1 MKKLFLTGALALFG
15 LMSAQKT
22 ESGFRLGVNAGIP
35 VGDFGKLTT
44 FTAGV
49 DLAYLYPL
57 AENFRLGVAT
67 GYSHYFGKKT
77 TYNLWIFGQNV
88 DKVPDVGI
96 IPVAATAEFTL
107 GDSNVFLGADLGY
120 AFFTKKYFKNENGSF
135 YYQPKLGYS
144 FDKKHDLYFSY
155 KGFTRNNISAGSI
168 NLGYAYNF

>member
-15 LMSAQKT
+15 LMNAQKT
-22 ESGFRLGVNAGIP
+22 ESGIRLGVNAGIP
-35 VGDFGKLTT
+35 VGDFGKFTT

-57 AENFRLGVAT
+57 TENFRLGVAT

-77 TYNLWIFGQNV
+77 KTDLILVTLKNE
-88 DKVPDVGI
+88 VPDVGI

-120 AFFTKKYFKNENGSF
+120 AFFTKKDFKNENGSF

-144 FDKKHDLYFSY
+144 FDKRHDLYFSY
-155 KGFTRNNISAGSI
+155 KGFTRNNASAGSI

>member
-15 LMSAQKT
+15 LMNAQKT
-22 ESGFRLGVNAGIP
+22 ESGIRLGVNAGIP
-35 VGDFGKLTT
+35 VGDFGKFTT

-57 AENFRLGVAT
+57 TENFRLGVAT

-77 TYNLWIFGQNV
+77 KTDLILVTLKNE
-88 DKVPDVGI
+88 VPDVGI
-96 IPVAATAEFTL
+96 IPVAATAEFTF

-120 AFFTKKYFKNENGSF
+120 AFFTKKDFKNENGSF
-135 YYQPKLGYS
+135 YYKPKLGYS
-144 FDKKHDLYFSY
+144 FDKRHDLYFSY
-155 KGFTRNNISAGSI
+155 KGFTRNNANAGSI

>member
-15 LMSAQKT
+15 LMNAQKT
-22 ESGFRLGVNAGIP
+22 EPGFRLGVNAGLP
-35 VGDFGKLTT
+35 VGDFGKAYS
-44 FTAGV
+44 FTAGADV
-49 DLAYLYPL
+49 AYLYPL

-77 TYNLWIFGQNV
+77 TYDFGMFGKV
-88 DKVPDVGI
+88 DYTVPDVGV
-96 IPVAATAEFTL
+96 IPVAATAEFVF

-120 AFFTKKYFKNENGSF
+120 AFFTKTEKGADSGSF

-144 FDKKHDLYFSY
+144 FDKRHDLYFSY
-155 KGFTRNNISAGSI
+155 KGFARDGGNIGSV

>member
-15 LMSAQKT
+15 LMNAQKT
-22 ESGFRLGVNAGIP
+22 EPGFRLGVNAGIP

-77 TYNLWIFGQNV
+77 KTDLILVTLKNE
-88 DKVPDVGI
+88 VPDVGI

-120 AFFTKKYFKNENGSF
+120 AFFTKKDFKNENGSF

-144 FDKKHDLYFSY
+144 FDKRHDLYFSY
-155 KGFTRNNISAGSI
+155 KGFTRNNANAGSI

>member
-1 MKKLFLTGALALFG
+1 MKKLFLIGALALFG

-22 ESGFRLGVNAGIP
+22 ESGIRLGVNAGIP
-35 VGDFGKLTT
+35 VGDFGKFTT

-77 TYNLWIFGQNV
+77 KTDLILVTLKNE
-88 DKVPDVGI
+88 VPDVGI
-96 IPVAATAEFTL
+96 IPVAATAEFTF

-120 AFFTKKYFKNENGSF
+120 AFFTKKDFKNENGSF

-144 FDKKHDLYFSY
+144 FDKRHDLYFSY
-155 KGFTRNNISAGSI
+155 KGFTRNNANAGSI

>member
-15 LMSAQKT
+15 LMNAQKT
-22 ESGFRLGVNAGIP
+22 ESGIRLGVNAGIP
-35 VGDFGKLTT
+35 VGDFGKFTT

-77 TYNLWIFGQNV
+77 KTDLILVTLKNE
-88 DKVPDVGI
+88 VPDVGI
-96 IPVAATAEFTL
+96 IPVAATAEFTF

-120 AFFTKKYFKNENGSF
+120 AFFTKKDFKNENGSF

-144 FDKKHDLYFSY
+144 FDKRHDLYFSY
-155 KGFTRNNISAGSI
+155 KGFTRNNASAGSI

>member
-15 LMSAQKT
+15 LMNAQKT
-22 ESGFRLGVNAGIP
+22 ESGIRLGVNAGIP
-35 VGDFGKLTT
+35 VGDFGKFTT

-77 TYNLWIFGQNV
+77 KTDLILVTLKNE
-88 DKVPDVGI
+88 VPDVGI

-120 AFFTKKYFKNENGSF
+120 AFFTEKDLKNENGSF

-144 FDKKHDLYFSY
+144 FDKRHDLYFSY
-155 KGFTRNNISAGSI
+155 KGFTRNNANAGSI

>member
-1 MKKLFLTGALALFG
+1 MKKLFLAGALALFG
-15 LMSAQKT
+15 LMNAQKT
-22 ESGFRLGVNAGIP
+22 ESGIRLGVNAGIP
-35 VGDFGKLTT
+35 VGDFGKFTT

-77 TYNLWIFGQNV
+77 KTDLILVTLKNE
-88 DKVPDVGI
+88 VPDVGI
-96 IPVAATAEFTL
+96 IPVAATAEFIL

-120 AFFTKKYFKNENGSF
+120 AFFTKKDLKNENGSF

-144 FDKKHDLYFSY
+144 FDKRHDLYFSY
-155 KGFTRNNISAGSI
+155 KGFTTNNANAGSL

>member
-77 TYNLWIFGQNV
+77 KTDLILVTLKNE
-88 DKVPDVGI
+88 VPDVGI

-120 AFFTKKYFKNENGSF
+120 AFFTKKDLKNENGSF

-144 FDKKHDLYFSY
+144 FDKRHDLYFSY
-155 KGFTRNNISAGSI
+155 KGFTRNNANAGSI

>member
-15 LMSAQKT
+15 LMNAQKT
-22 ESGFRLGVNAGIP
+22 ESGIRLGVNAGIP
-35 VGDFGKLTT
+35 VGDFGKFTT

-57 AENFRLGVAT
+57 TENFRLGVAT

-77 TYNLWIFGQNV
+77 KTDLILVTLKNE
-88 DKVPDVGI
+88 VPDVGI

-120 AFFTKKYFKNENGSF
+120 AFFTKKDFKNENGSF

-144 FDKKHDLYFSY
+144 FDKRHDLYFSY
-155 KGFTRNNISAGSI
+155 KGFTRNNANAGSI

>member
-15 LMSAQKT
+15 LMNAQKT
-22 ESGFRLGVNAGIP
+22 ESGIRLGVNAGIP

-57 AENFRLGVAT
+57 TENFRLGVAT

-77 TYNLWIFGQNV
+77 KTDLILVTLKNE
-88 DKVPDVGI
+88 VPDVGI

-120 AFFTKKYFKNENGSF
+120 AFFTKKDFKNENGSF

-144 FDKKHDLYFSY
+144 FDKRHDLYFSY
-155 KGFTRNNISAGSI
+155 KGFTRNNANAGSI

>member
-77 TYNLWIFGQNV
+77 KTDLILVTLKNE
-88 DKVPDVGI
+88 VPDVGI
-96 IPVAATAEFTL
+96 IPVAATAEFTF

-120 AFFTKKYFKNENGSF
+120 AFFTKKDFKNENGSF

-144 FDKKHDLYFSY
+144 FDKRHDLYFSY
-155 KGFTRNNISAGSI
+155 KGFTRNNANVGSI

>member
-15 LMSAQKT
+15 LMNAQKT
-22 ESGFRLGVNAGIP
+22 ESGIRLGVNAGIP
-35 VGDFGKLTT
+35 VGDFGKFTT

-77 TYNLWIFGQNV
+77 KTDLILVTLKNE
-88 DKVPDVGI
+88 VPDVGI
-96 IPVAATAEFTL
+96 IPVAATAEFIL

-120 AFFTKKYFKNENGSF
+120 AFFTEKDLKNENGSF

-144 FDKKHDLYFSY
+144 FDKRHDLYFSY
-155 KGFTRNNISAGSI
+155 KGFTRNNANAGSI

>member
-15 LMSAQKT
+15 LMNAQKT
-22 ESGFRLGVNAGIP
+22 ESGIRLGVNAGIP
-35 VGDFGKLTT
+35 VGDFGKFTT

-77 TYNLWIFGQNV
+77 KTDLILVTLKNE
-88 DKVPDVGI
+88 VPDVGI

-120 AFFTKKYFKNENGSF
+120 AFFTKKDLKNENGSF

-144 FDKKHDLYFSY
+144 FDKRHDLYFSY
-155 KGFTRNNISAGSI
+155 KGFTKKSANAGSL

>member
-22 ESGFRLGVNAGIP
+22 ESGIRLGVNAGIP
-35 VGDFGKLTT
+35 VGYFGKFTT

-77 TYNLWIFGQNV
+77 KTDLILVTLKNE
-88 DKVPDVGI
+88 VPDVGI
-96 IPVAATAEFTL
+96 IPVAATAEFIL

-120 AFFTKKYFKNENGSF
+120 AFFTKKDLKNENGSF

-144 FDKKHDLYFSY
+144 FDKRHDLYFSY
-155 KGFTRNNISAGSI
+155 KGFTRNNANAGSI

>member
-35 VGDFGKLTT
+35 VGDFGKFTT

-77 TYNLWIFGQNV
+77 KTDLILVTLKNE
-88 DKVPDVGI
+88 VPDVGI

-120 AFFTKKYFKNENGSF
+120 AFFTKKDFKNENGSF

-144 FDKKHDLYFSY
+144 FDKRHDLYFSY
-155 KGFTRNNISAGSI
+155 KGFTRNNANAGSI

>member
-35 VGDFGKLTT
+35 VGDFGKFTT

-77 TYNLWIFGQNV
+77 KTDLILVTLKNE
-88 DKVPDVGI
+88 VPDVGI

-120 AFFTKKYFKNENGSF
+120 AFFTKKDLKNENGSF

-144 FDKKHDLYFSY
+144 FDKRHDLYFSY
-155 KGFTRNNISAGSI
+155 KGFTRNNANAGSI

>member
-22 ESGFRLGVNAGIP
+22 ESGIRLGVNAGIP
-35 VGDFGKLTT
+35 VGDFGKFTT

-77 TYNLWIFGQNV
+77 KTDLILVTLKNE
-88 DKVPDVGI
+88 VPDVGI
-96 IPVAATAEFTL
+96 IPVAATAEFIL

-120 AFFTKKYFKNENGSF
+120 AFFTEKDLKNENGSF

-144 FDKKHDLYFSY
+144 FDKRHDLYFSY
-155 KGFTRNNISAGSI
+155 KGFTQNSANAGSI

>member
-22 ESGFRLGVNAGIP
+22 ESGIRLGVNAGIP

-49 DLAYLYPL
+49 DVAYLYPL

-77 TYNLWIFGQNV
+77 KTDLLLVTLKNE
-88 DKVPDVGI
+88 VPDVGI

-107 GDSNVFLGADLGY
+107 GGSNVFLGADLGY
-120 AFFTKKYFKNENGSF
+120 AFFTKKDLKNENGSF

-144 FDKKHDLYFSY
+144 FDKRHDLYFSY
-155 KGFTRNNISAGSI
+155 KGFTRNNANAGSL

>member
-22 ESGFRLGVNAGIP
+22 ESGIRLGVNAGIP
-35 VGDFGKLTT
+35 VGDFGKFTT

-77 TYNLWIFGQNV
+77 KTDLILVTLKNE
-88 DKVPDVGI
+88 VPDVGI

-120 AFFTKKYFKNENGSF
+120 AFFTKKDLKNENGSF

-144 FDKKHDLYFSY
+144 FDKRHDLYFSY
-155 KGFTRNNISAGSI
+155 KGFTRNNANAGSI

>member
-22 ESGFRLGVNAGIP
+22 ESGIRLGVNAGIP
-35 VGDFGKLTT
+35 VGDFGKFTT

-77 TYNLWIFGQNV
+77 KTDLILVTLKNE
-88 DKVPDVGI
+88 VPDVGI
-96 IPVAATAEFTL
+96 IPIAATAEFTL

-120 AFFTKKYFKNENGSF
+120 AFFTKKDFKNENGSF

-144 FDKKHDLYFSY
+144 FDKRHDLYFSY
-155 KGFTRNNISAGSI
+155 KGFTRNNANAGSI

>member
-15 LMSAQKT
+15 LMNAQKT
-22 ESGFRLGVNAGIP
+22 ESGIRLGVNAGIP
-35 VGDFGKLTT
+35 VGDFGKFTT

-57 AENFRLGVAT
+57 TENFRLGVAT

-77 TYNLWIFGQNV
+77 KTDLILVTLKNE
-88 DKVPDVGI
+88 VPDVGI

-120 AFFTKKYFKNENGSF
+120 AFFTKKDFKNENGSF

-144 FDKKHDLYFSY
+144 FDKRHDLYFSY
-155 KGFTRNNISAGSI
+155 KGFTKNSANAGSL

>member
-22 ESGFRLGVNAGIP
+22 DSGFRLGVNAGIP

-77 TYNLWIFGQNV
+77 KTDLILVTLKNE
-88 DKVPDVGI
+88 VPDVGI
-96 IPVAATAEFTL
+96 IPVAATAEFIL

-120 AFFTKKYFKNENGSF
+120 AFFTKKDLKNENGSF

-144 FDKKHDLYFSY
+144 FDKRHDLYFSY

>member
-15 LMSAQKT
+15 LMNAQKT

-35 VGDFGKLTT
+35 VGDFGKFTT

-77 TYNLWIFGQNV
+77 KTDLILVTLKNE
-88 DKVPDVGI
+88 VPDVGI
-96 IPVAATAEFTL
+96 IPVAATAEFIL

-120 AFFTKKYFKNENGSF
+120 AFFTKKDLKNENGSF

-144 FDKKHDLYFSY
+144 FDKRHDLYFSY
-155 KGFTRNNISAGSI
+155 KGFTRNNANAGSL

>member
-22 ESGFRLGVNAGIP
+22 DSGFRLGVNAGIP

-49 DLAYLYPL
+49 DVAYLYPL

-77 TYNLWIFGQNV
+77 KTDLILVTLKNE
-88 DKVPDVGI
+88 VPDVGI
-96 IPVAATAEFTL
+96 IPVAATAEFTF

-120 AFFTKKYFKNENGSF
+120 AFFTKKDFKNENGSF

-144 FDKKHDLYFSY
+144 FDKRHDLYFSY
-155 KGFTRNNISAGSI
+155 KGFTRNNANAGSI

>member
-15 LMSAQKT
+15 LMNAQKT
-22 ESGFRLGVNAGIP
+22 ESGIRLGVNAGIP
-35 VGDFGKLTT
+35 VGDFGKFTT

-77 TYNLWIFGQNV
+77 KTDLILVTLKNE
-88 DKVPDVGI
+88 VPDVGI
-96 IPVAATAEFTL
+96 IPVAATAEFIL

-120 AFFTKKYFKNENGSF
+120 AFFTKKDFKNENGSF

-144 FDKKHDLYFSY
+144 FDKRHDLYFSY
-155 KGFTRNNISAGSI
+155 KGFTRNNANAGSI

>member
-15 LMSAQKT
+15 LMNAQKT
-22 ESGFRLGVNAGIP
+22 ESGIRLGVNAGIP
-35 VGDFGKLTT
+35 VGDFGKFTT

-57 AENFRLGVAT
+57 TENFRLGVAT

-77 TYNLWIFGQNV
+77 KTDLILVTLKNE
-88 DKVPDVGI
+88 VPDVGI
-96 IPVAATAEFTL
+96 IPVAATAEFTF
-107 GDSNVFLGADLGY
+107 GDSNVVLGADLGY
-120 AFFTKKYFKNENGSF
+120 AFFTKKDFKNENGSF

-144 FDKKHDLYFSY
+144 FDKRHDLYFSY
-155 KGFTRNNISAGSI
+155 KGFTRNNANAGSI

>member
-15 LMSAQKT
+15 LMNAQKT
-22 ESGFRLGVNAGIP
+22 ESGIRLGVNAGIP

-77 TYNLWIFGQNV
+77 KTDLILVTLKNE
-88 DKVPDVGI
+88 VPDVGI

-120 AFFTKKYFKNENGSF
+120 AFFTKKDFKNENGSF

-144 FDKKHDLYFSY
+144 FDKRHDLYFSY
-155 KGFTRNNISAGSI
+155 KGFTRNNANAGSI

>member
-1 MKKLFLTGALALFG
+1 MKKLFLTGAVALFG

-22 ESGFRLGVNAGIP
+22 ESGIRLGVNAGIP
-35 VGDFGKLTT
+35 VGDFGKFTT

-77 TYNLWIFGQNV
+77 KTDLILVTLKNE
-88 DKVPDVGI
+88 VPDVGI

-120 AFFTKKYFKNENGSF
+120 AFFTKKDLKNENGSF

-144 FDKKHDLYFSY
+144 FDKRHDLYFSY
-155 KGFTRNNISAGSI
+155 KGFTRNNANAGSI

>member
-22 ESGFRLGVNAGIP
+22 DSGIRLGVNAGIP

-77 TYNLWIFGQNV
+77 KTDLILVTLKNE
-88 DKVPDVGI
+88 VPDVGI
-96 IPVAATAEFTL
+96 IPVAATAEFTF

-120 AFFTKKYFKNENGSF
+120 AFFTKKDFKNENGSF

-144 FDKKHDLYFSY
+144 FDKRHDLYFSY
-155 KGFTRNNISAGSI
+155 KGFTRNNANVGSI

>member
-1 MKKLFLTGALALFG
+1 MNAH
-15 LMSAQKT
+15 KT
-22 ESGFRLGVNAGIP
+22 EPGFRLGVNAGLPI
-35 VGDFGKLTT
+35 GDFGEAYS
-44 FTAGV
+44 FTAGADV
-49 DLAYLYPL
+49 AYLYPL

-77 TYNLWIFGQNV
+77 KTDLILVTLKNE
-88 DKVPDVGI
+88 VPDVGI

-120 AFFTKKYFKNENGSF
+120 AFFTKKDLKNENGSF

-144 FDKKHDLYFSY
+144 FDKRHDLYFSY
-155 KGFTRNNISAGSI
+155 KGFTRNNANAGSI

>member
-77 TYNLWIFGQNV
+77 KTDLILVTLKNE
-88 DKVPDVGI
+88 VPDVGI

-120 AFFTKKYFKNENGSF
+120 AFFTKKDFKNENGSF

-144 FDKKHDLYFSY
+144 FDKRHDLYFSY
-155 KGFTRNNISAGSI
+155 KGFTRNNTNAGSL

>member
-22 ESGFRLGVNAGIP
+22 DSGFRLGVNAGIP

-77 TYNLWIFGQNV
+77 KTDLILVTLKNE
-88 DKVPDVGI
+88 VPDVGI

-120 AFFTKKYFKNENGSF
+120 AFFTKKDFKNENGSF

-144 FDKKHDLYFSY
+144 FDKRHDLYFSY
-155 KGFTRNNISAGSI
+155 KGFTRNNANAGSI